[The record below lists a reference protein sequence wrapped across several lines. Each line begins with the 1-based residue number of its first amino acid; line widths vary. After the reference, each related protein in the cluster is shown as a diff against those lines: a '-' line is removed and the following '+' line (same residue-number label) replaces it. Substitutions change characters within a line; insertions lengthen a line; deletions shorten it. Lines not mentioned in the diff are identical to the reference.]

1 MGRIFGFEDLTAL
14 GILSPDG
21 VLSISETVKLE
32 KKLWG
37 DMRTA
42 KVMAYSAYVGE
53 TAPKIHFS
61 LTVEGQEKPLYHSHS
76 YRMGREGD
84 YSLQEWRTPPAFLPS
99 LIFKVEIDIPE
110 GTTLYIKNF
119 TVAHEADTVRWN
131 SDGPR
136 HNAHLGF
143 FSMAPNNTMPAFEL
157 AAASGFS
164 SCICVPKWT
173 KDNVLVCIHDDTI
186 NKTARDKDGNKEE
199 EPIYV
204 WDKTYEELCEY
215 EYGSYKNEIYKGTK
229 MPLLEDFFALC
240 ARTGMNP
247 MFSTHPGLSE
257 ENWKRVREMLERL
270 GILKK
275 FHIKSFGFGVL
286 QNAYK
291 VFGSDIDGYTWD
303 NDTVDAE
310 KIEKFKVFR
319 DAMSAPCR
327 LGIEIQFKNYT
338 EELARMIT
346 SEGFFAAAWNINRRD
361 YDEYERLISFG
372 VTEFTED
379 NHCSMGLNF

>member
-1 MGRIFGFEDLTAL
+1 MGIIFSFEDLKPFGEL
-14 GILSPDG
+14 CDG
-21 VLSISETVKLE
+21 VLKITQNFVLTKRCDA
-32 KKLWG
+32 
-37 DMRTA
+37 DMRTSKA
-42 KVMAYSAYVGE
+42 MAYSLYVGE
-53 TAPKIHFS
+53 AAPKIHFS
-61 LTVEGQEKPLYHSHS
+61 LTVEGQEKFLYHSHS
-76 YRMGREGD
+76 YRLGKEGD
-84 YSLQEWRTPPAFLPS
+84 YSLQEWRTPPVFLQN
-99 LIFKVEIDIPE
+99 LILKVHVNIPE

-119 TVAHEADTVRWN
+119 TMAKEADVIRWN

-143 FSMAPNNTMPAFEL
+143 FCMAPNNTMPAFEL

-186 NKTARDKDGNKEE
+186 NKTARNKDGLKEE

-204 WDKTYEELCEY
+204 WDKTYEELCEW

-229 MPLLEDFFALC
+229 IPLLEDFFSLC

-275 FHIKSFGFGVL
+275 FHIKSFGYGVL

-303 NDTVDAE
+303 NDDVDEETIKKYEA
-310 KIEKFKVFR
+310 FR
-319 DAMSAPCR
+319 DSMSAPCR

-338 EELARMIT
+338 EEKAKMIRDA
-346 SEGFFAAAWNINRRD
+346 GFFAAAWNIARRD
-361 YDEYERLISFG
+361 YDEYERLFKMG

-379 NHCSMGLNF
+379 NHCSMGLNY

>member
-1 MGRIFGFEDLTAL
+1 MSRILGFEDIAKFGVMSAD
-14 GILSPDG
+14 GILTVSESFK
-21 VLSISETVKLE
+21 LSKEADA
-32 KKLWG
+32 
-37 DMRTA
+37 DMRCTR
-42 KVMAYSAYVGE
+42 VMAYSSYVGE
-53 TAPKIHFS
+53 KAPKICFS
-61 LTVEGQEKPLYHSHS
+61 LTVFGQEKPLYCSHS
-76 YRMGREGD
+76 YRMGREGE
-84 YSLQEWRTPPAFLPS
+84 YALQEWRTPPAFLPS
-99 LIFKVEIDIPE
+99 LIYNIHIDVPE
-110 GTTLYIKNF
+110 GTVLYIKNF
-119 TVAHEADTVRWN
+119 TSAYEVDTKKW
-131 SDGPR
+131 SGDGPR

-186 NKTARDKDGNKEE
+186 NKTARGKDGNKEE

-229 MPLLEDFFALC
+229 MPLLEDFFKLC
-240 ARTGMNP
+240 AKTGMNP

-257 ENWKRVREMLERL
+257 ENWLRVRDMLERL

-275 FHIKSFGFGVL
+275 FHIKSFGYGVL

-291 VFGSDIDGYTWD
+291 VFGTDIDGYTWD
-303 NDTVDAE
+303 NDDVDAE
-310 KIEKFKVFR
+310 KIEKFKAFR
-319 DAMSAPCR
+319 DSMSAPCR

-338 EELARMIT
+338 DQKAKMIR
-346 SEGFFAAAWNINRRD
+346 EAGFFAAAWNINRRD
-361 YDEYERLISFG
+361 YDEYERLISYG

>member
-1 MGRIFGFEDLTAL
+1 MGTIVVYKELLPFGKFVDNKLVFDGKVLIKKTAAESMQCIRVSSL
-14 GILSPDG
+14 
-21 VLSISETVKLE
+21 
-32 KKLWG
+32 
-37 DMRTA
+37 
-42 KVMAYSAYVGE
+42 AYYTGE
-53 TAPKIHFS
+53 VSPKISFS
-61 LTVEGQEKPLYHSHS
+61 LTLEGQSNPLYQSHS
-76 YRMGREGD
+76 YRIGKKDEKT
-84 YSLQEWRTPPAFLPS
+84 LQSFRVPPMLSPKMTFSIL
-99 LIFKVEIDIPE
+99 IDIPE
-110 GTTLYIKNF
+110 GTELYIENF
-119 TVAHEADTVRWN
+119 CAEHEQSCCKWN

-136 HNAHLGF
+136 YNAHLGF
-143 FSMAPNNTMPAFEL
+143 WGIAPDNTMPAFEL

-173 KDNVLVCIHDDTI
+173 KDGVLVCIHDDTI
-186 NKTARDKDGNKEE
+186 NKTARNKNGEKEE

-204 WDKTYEELCEY
+204 WDKTYEELCEW

-229 MPLLEDFFALC
+229 MPLLEDFFKLC

-257 ENWKRVREMLERL
+257 ENWRRVREMLERL

-275 FHIKSFGFGVL
+275 FHIKSFGYGVL

-303 NDTVDAE
+303 NDDVDDE
-310 KIEKFKVFR
+310 TIKKFEAFR
-319 DAMSAPCR
+319 DSMTAPCR

-338 EELARMIT
+338 EEKAKMIT
-346 SEGFFAAAWNINRRD
+346 SAGFFAAAWNIKRRD
-361 YDEYERLISFG
+361 FDEYERLFEFG

-379 NHCSMGLNF
+379 FHCSMGLNY

>member
-1 MGRIFGFEDLTAL
+1 MSQIFSLMELAVFGETLGDAL
-14 GILSPDG
+14 ALSKS
-21 VLSISETVKLE
+21 VVLE
-32 KKLWG
+32 KKSGG
-37 DMRTA
+37 DMRCA
-42 KVMAYSAYVGE
+42 KAMSYCSYVGKE
-53 TAPKIHFS
+53 APKICFS
-61 LTVEGQEKPLYHSHS
+61 LTVEGQEKPLYRSHS
-76 YRMGREGD
+76 YRLGREGD

-99 LIFKVEIDIPE
+99 LVLGVHVDIPE
-110 GTTLYIKNF
+110 GTTLYVKNF
-119 TVAHEADTVRWN
+119 TVAHDADTKKWDG
-131 SDGPR
+131 DGPR

-143 FSMAPNNTMPAFEL
+143 FSMAPNNTMVAFEL

-199 EPIYV
+199 EPICV
-204 WDKTYEELCEY
+204 WDKTYNELSEY
-215 EYGSYKNEIYKGTK
+215 EYGSYKNEIYKGAR
-229 MPLLEDFFALC
+229 MPLLEDFFGLC

-257 ENWKRVREMLERL
+257 ENWCRVRDMLERL
-270 GILKK
+270 GILSK

-286 QNAYK
+286 ENAYR
-291 VFGSDIDGYTWD
+291 VFGTEIDGYTWD
-303 NDTVDAE
+303 NDDVDAE
-310 KIEKFKVFR
+310 KIAKFEKFKSS
-319 DAMSAPCR
+319 MSGKCR

-338 EELARMIT
+338 EEKAKMIT
-346 SEGFFAAAWNINRRD
+346 SAGFFAAAWNINRRD
-361 YDEYERLISFG
+361 YDEYERLISYG